1 MEQVLTSL
9 QTVESNSA
17 RLNSGVDQVFQD
29 FRVRT
34 LEPSDREV
42 AADCQQMEAQITNTA
57 GSDVRTA
64 TSSVKALNELAVEMK
79 TDIETIRILSFVFG
93 GCCSNACF
101 LELGT
106 SAVPSAGT
114 LITFAQSL
122 ATALTCIPT
131 QLYRPPGSSS
141 LLPRLKAPKV
151 PSSRWSVQ
159 IILYLTTSL
168 LKNAAFAYDI
178 PMSVHLVFRSGG
190 LVINMLLGWAVE
202 GRKYNLVQI
211 ALVLLVTVGVVS
223 ATLCSRIIILIT
235 NTHLKWRSLM
245 GLYQERTFRIY
256 DRDKWQ
262 EALFYSNV
270 LSLPIFLLR
279 WKSLAKEIVLAN
291 QTEPS

>member
-1 MEQVLTSL
+1 MLDAERTQLNKVRAQERMRAQAAHDAFVANLQQAAQQHTQASLESYERLAAETETSLANRDDMLNQTERLQGAFVQPLQQQLEALGDCGGGFREQVLTSL

-79 TDIETIRILSFVFG
+79 TDIETIRILGFVFG
-93 GCCSNACF
+93 GCCSNAYF

-131 QLYRPPGSSS
+131 QFYRPPGSSS

-178 PMSVHLVFRSGG
+178 PMSVHL
-190 LVINMLLGWAVE
+190 
-202 GRKYNLVQI
+202 
-211 ALVLLVTVGVVS
+211 
-223 ATLCSRIIILIT
+223 
-235 NTHLKWRSLM
+235 
-245 GLYQERTFRIY
+245 
-256 DRDKWQ
+256 
-262 EALFYSNV
+262 
-270 LSLPIFLLR
+270 
-279 WKSLAKEIVLAN
+279 
-291 QTEPS
+291 